1 MALICRKWFENQRKV
16 VFSNRTKS
24 SKTIWGLLIPC
35 WDATVLVWLLDRSE
49 IQIWSR
55 TDLGPIW
62 RVPTGFWGM
71 IEIENGAQ
79 KNLLKSVHDA
89 AWYFAENEFGSE
101 NSMVEIENG
110 AHNLLKSI
118 HDAA

>member
-1 MALICRKWFENQRKV
+1 MLGRHSAGLAPRPVRNPDLVQDGSGPDLAS
-16 VFSNRTKS
+16 FS
-24 SKTIWGLLIPC
+24 
-35 WDATVLVWLLDRSE
+35 
-49 IQIWSR
+49 
-55 TDLGPIW
+55 
-62 RVPTGFWGM
+62 GFLGM

-110 AHNLLKSI
+110 AHNLLKSV

>member
-24 SKTIWGLLIPC
+24 SKTIWGVPTPC
-35 WDATVLVWLLDRSE
+35 WEATVPVWLLDRSE
-49 IQIWSR
+49 IQIWTR

-62 RVPTGFWGM
+62 RVSTGFLGM

-110 AHNLLKSI
+110 AHNLLKSV